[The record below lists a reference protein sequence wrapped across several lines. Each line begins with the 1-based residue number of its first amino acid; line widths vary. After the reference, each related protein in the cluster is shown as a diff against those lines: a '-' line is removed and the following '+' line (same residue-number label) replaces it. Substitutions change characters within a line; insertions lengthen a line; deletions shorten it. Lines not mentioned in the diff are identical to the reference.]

1 MLKTSL
7 LIGLLMVLLCGC
19 AAQQAFRDGQR
30 LFDSGK
36 VEEGLAQMNKAYR
49 LDPDNSEYR
58 SQYYAQRE
66 RTAFQWLSKAEA
78 AKSQG
83 AWDVAEDYYRRIL
96 RIDADNP
103 RAKTG
108 LSVLKT
114 EKDQILKLDEAR
126 ILLDKGDLTGAAKTV
141 RQILLESPSH
151 PAALAMQKIIEAKN
165 VQANQTGLIFR
176 SKLDRP
182 ITIEFKD
189 APIQAVFESISRT
202 AGVNFLF
209 DKEVRSDL
217 RANLFVRDARI
228 EDVIRFVLVTNQ
240 LEQRVLSK
248 NTLFIYPATPQK
260 QKDFQELQVRNFYL
274 TNADAKQTANV
285 IKGMVKTK
293 DILVD
298 EKLNLIVMR
307 DTPEAIRVAERLI
320 AAQDIAEP
328 EVMLD
333 VEVLEVGTSLLR
345 DLGIRYPEQISYSVV
360 GAAGTPGTVTLPE
373 LINRNAG
380 LVRVSFTNPAL
391 VLNLRNQVGD
401 TNLLANPKIRVRNRE
416 KAKIHIGD
424 KVPIITNTT
433 TSTGLVSE
441 SVNYLDIGLKLDV
454 EPNIYL
460 DNEVGIKVGLEVS
473 NIVREIRSASGTL
486 TYQVGTRNAATSLRL
501 KDGETQIL
509 AGLINKEDRKTSNQV
524 PGLGQLPIVGRLF
537 SSDSDTIAK
546 TEVVLLITPHVVRN
560 IIRPESPVEAF
571 SSGTESVI
579 SLDRFEINTVQD
591 AQEETEPVFDKTDA
605 MPVIESEQL
614 SALGRVKLALET
626 PYKTQ
631 PGGEFAVRIN
641 LAAEGLQNA
650 LLDMSFDPA
659 KFKVIKVEE
668 GDLLNRADG
677 QTQFLHQVQDR
688 AGRINISVIREGN
701 IRGEGTLASVTFQSL
716 PNATGSAQLRVGAVN
731 FSDESGR
738 VLPIDALP
746 MATVEITK

>member
-1 MLKTSL
+1 MRKTSL

-36 VEEGLAQMNKAYR
+36 VEEGLAQMDKAYR
-49 LDPDNSEYR
+49 LDPDNNEYR

-66 RTAFQWLSKAEA
+66 RTVFQWLSKAEA

-83 AWDVAEDYYRRIL
+83 AWDAAEDYYRRIL

-151 PAALAMQKIIEAKN
+151 PAALAMQKVIEAKN
-165 VQANQTGLIFR
+165 LQANQTGLIFR

-209 DKEVRSDL
+209 DKEVRPDL

-298 EKLNLIVMR
+298 EKLN
-307 DTPEAIRVAERLI
+307 
-320 AAQDIAEP
+320 
-328 EVMLD
+328 
-333 VEVLEVGTSLLR
+333 
-345 DLGIRYPEQISYSVV
+345 
-360 GAAGTPGTVTLPE
+360 
-373 LINRNAG
+373 
-380 LVRVSFTNPAL
+380 
-391 VLNLRNQVGD
+391 
-401 TNLLANPKIRVRNRE
+401 K
-416 KAKIHIGD
+416 
-424 KVPIITNTT
+424 
-433 TSTGLVSE
+433 
-441 SVNYLDIGLKLDV
+441 
-454 EPNIYL
+454 
-460 DNEVGIKVGLEVS
+460 
-473 NIVREIRSASGTL
+473 
-486 TYQVGTRNAATSLRL
+486 
-501 KDGETQIL
+501 
-509 AGLINKEDRKTSNQV
+509 
-524 PGLGQLPIVGRLF
+524 
-537 SSDSDTIAK
+537 
-546 TEVVLLITPHVVRN
+546 
-560 IIRPESPVEAF
+560 
-571 SSGTESVI
+571 
-579 SLDRFEINTVQD
+579 
-591 AQEETEPVFDKTDA
+591 
-605 MPVIESEQL
+605 
-614 SALGRVKLALET
+614 
-626 PYKTQ
+626 
-631 PGGEFAVRIN
+631 
-641 LAAEGLQNA
+641 
-650 LLDMSFDPA
+650 
-659 KFKVIKVEE
+659 
-668 GDLLNRADG
+668 
-677 QTQFLHQVQDR
+677 
-688 AGRINISVIREGN
+688 
-701 IRGEGTLASVTFQSL
+701 
-716 PNATGSAQLRVGAVN
+716 
-731 FSDESGR
+731 
-738 VLPIDALP
+738 
-746 MATVEITK
+746 